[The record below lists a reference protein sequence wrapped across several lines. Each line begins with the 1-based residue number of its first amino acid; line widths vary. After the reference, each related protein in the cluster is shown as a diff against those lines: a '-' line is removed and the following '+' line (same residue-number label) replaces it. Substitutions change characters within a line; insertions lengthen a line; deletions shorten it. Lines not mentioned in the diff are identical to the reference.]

1 MRNTRPLDKTPHVE
15 AANQHAVR
23 VASA

>member
-1 MRNTRPLDKTPHVE
+1 MRYVRPLDKTPHVE

-23 VASA
+23 VAYA